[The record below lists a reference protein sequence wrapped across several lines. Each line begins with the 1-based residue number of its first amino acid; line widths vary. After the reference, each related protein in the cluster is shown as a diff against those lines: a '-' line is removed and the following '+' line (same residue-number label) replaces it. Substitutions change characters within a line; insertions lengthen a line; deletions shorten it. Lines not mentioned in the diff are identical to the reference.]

1 MNLIKIE
8 GVCKDYTLG
17 QEHVQAL
24 TDINLEIEDG
34 AFLAI
39 AGPSGSGK
47 STLLNL
53 IGCIDTPS
61 SGRIFIDGQDVTG
74 KNPDELAD
82 LRARTIGFIFQTFN
96 LLPVLA
102 AGENVE
108 YPLLQFKELS
118 TAQRQA
124 RVRKYLDI
132 VGLSKLADRRPNQLS
147 GGQRQRVAI
156 ARALATEPKMILA
169 DEPTA
174 NLDHKTGESILYLM
188 KEINREYKTTFIF
201 STHDKRVMSLADRLV
216 RIEDGAIAMAG
227 AKTESR
233 SAVIIRQIFTK
244 FLYIENHDAYMSCP
258 WHIYTEAG
266 DWVVNVCDPD
276 IGDVTDFIQKK
287 IDARDPFYIE
297 AHDLIAQARAHGIS
311 IEGWPDRPPDG
322 QQRSN

>member
-61 SGRIFIDGQDVTG
+61 SGRILIDGQDVTG

-118 TAQRQA
+118 NAQRQA

-132 VGLSKLADRRPNQLS
+132 VGLSKFADRRPNQLS

-201 STHDKRVMSLADRLV
+201 STHDKRVMTLADRLV

-227 AKTESR
+227 VKTESR
-233 SAVIIRQIFTK
+233 SAVIIRQIITK
-244 FLYIENHDAYMSCP
+244 FLYIDNHDAYMS
-258 WHIYTEAG
+258 
-266 DWVVNVCDPD
+266 
-276 IGDVTDFIQKK
+276 
-287 IDARDPFYIE
+287 
-297 AHDLIAQARAHGIS
+297 
-311 IEGWPDRPPDG
+311 
-322 QQRSN
+322 